1 MFCFKG
7 HRGEDL
13 MNAFFYSALLLTIA
27 SPAFAD
33 AVPRYDVASYC
44 QTVSDVSGG
53 SAMIYNGC
61 VDMEQIAYNGL
72 KARWGSIPSRV
83 RSYCD
88 EVGRVSGGS
97 YSILEGCIAM
107 ETEAA
112 NGTSTFKY

>member
-1 MFCFKG
+1 MK
-7 HRGEDL
+7 
-13 MNAFFYSALLLTIA
+13 AVFYSALLLTIA

-33 AVPRYDVASYC
+33 SVPRYDVAGYC

-72 KARWGSIPSRV
+72 KARGSSIPSRV

>member
-1 MFCFKG
+1 
-7 HRGEDL
+7 
-13 MNAFFYSALLLTIA
+13 MNGVFYSALLLTVA
-27 SPAFAD
+27 SPTFAD
-33 AVPRYDVASYC
+33 TIPRYDVAGYC
-44 QTVSDVSGG
+44 QTVSDASGG

-61 VDMEQIAYNGL
+61 VDMEQTAYNGL

-97 YSILEGCIAM
+97 YSILEGCITM

-112 NGTSTFKY
+112 NGTSTFTY

>member
-1 MFCFKG
+1 
-7 HRGEDL
+7 
-13 MNAFFYSALLLTIA
+13 MNAVFNAMILLAIA

-33 AVPRYDVASYC
+33 AVPRYDVAGYC

-61 VDMEQIAYNGL
+61 VDMEQTAYNGL
-72 KARWGSIPSRV
+72 KARWSAIPNRIQ
-83 RSYCD
+83 SYCD

-112 NGTSTFKY
+112 NDTSTFKY

>member
-1 MFCFKG
+1 
-7 HRGEDL
+7 
-13 MNAFFYSALLLTIA
+13 MNAILKVALLLTVA

-33 AVPRYDVASYC
+33 TVPRYDVAGYC

-53 SAMIYNGC
+53 STMISNGC

-97 YSILEGCIAM
+97 YSILEGCITM

>member
-1 MFCFKG
+1 MK
-7 HRGEDL
+7 
-13 MNAFFYSALLLTIA
+13 AVFYSALLLTVT
-27 SPAFAD
+27 SPAFGNT
-33 AVPRYDVASYC
+33 VPRYDVAGYC

-61 VDMEQIAYNGL
+61 VDLEQIAYNGL
-72 KARWGSIPSRV
+72 KARWGSIPSSV
-83 RSYCD
+83 RLYCD